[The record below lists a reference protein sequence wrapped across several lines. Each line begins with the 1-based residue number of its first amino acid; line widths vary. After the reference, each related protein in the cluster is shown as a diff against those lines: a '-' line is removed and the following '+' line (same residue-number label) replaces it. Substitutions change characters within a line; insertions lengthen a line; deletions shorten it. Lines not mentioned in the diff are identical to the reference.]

1 MIEKLLEEI
10 KKLTETRRKEYR
22 NASARL
28 RFYWFKYKNVENVE
42 WYKASFALMICLFI
56 SELITL
62 FMKPSAVDPFCYR
75 VIALCFI
82 RIFYSAIYNAKYK
95 YFIRDSEKQYELAL
109 YRLKN
114 TLYLQ
119 QRAIQG
125 SLVEDAAGNNE
136 NNKEFIDGLYD
147 GIKSQYEDELGT
159 RFLS

>member
-10 KKLTETRRKEYR
+10 KKLTETRKKEYR
-22 NASARL
+22 NATARL
-28 RFYWFKYKNVENVE
+28 RFYWFKYKNVEEAE
-42 WYKASFALMICLFI
+42 WYKASFALMLCLFI
-56 SELITL
+56 SEVIAL
-62 FMKPSAVDPFCYR
+62 FMKPSAVDPFCYM
-75 VIALCFI
+75 VLALCFI
-82 RIFYSAIYNAKYK
+82 RIGYSLIYNAKYK

-125 SLVEDAAGNNE
+125 SLVEDAAGNDE

-147 GIKSQYEDELGT
+147 GIKSQYEDELET